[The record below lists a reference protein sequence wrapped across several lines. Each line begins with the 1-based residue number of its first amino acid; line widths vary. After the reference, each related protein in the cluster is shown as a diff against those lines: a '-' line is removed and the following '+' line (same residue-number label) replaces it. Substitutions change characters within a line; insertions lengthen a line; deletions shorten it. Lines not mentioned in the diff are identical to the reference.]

1 MRTRRLIAC
10 AVAVGALIVGCQS
23 GIPGTPVTSPE
34 SPTEPSFPTSRPT
47 AAPPRTIAP
56 SSPAAP
62 PRTPTAKPP
71 GDAEPLPPDDSGF
84 VFVQTKSGKTRCQIS
99 EDAVGCEAQFTNSP
113 TRDGLQANGVNV
125 TADGNVE
132 WLVGNLGDMPVVT
145 LDYRTY
151 RALGWTIAASSDGT
165 RFTNG
170 DTGHG
175 MFVSVE
181 RVETY

>member
-10 AVAVGALIVGCQS
+10 VVAVGALIVGCQS

-47 AAPPRTIAP
+47 AAPPRTVAP
-56 SSPAAP
+56 SSPA
-62 PRTPTAKPP
+62 TPTAKPP
-71 GDAEPLPPDDSGF
+71 GDAEPLPPDDSGL
-84 VFVQTKSGKTRCQIS
+84 VFVETKSGKTRCQIS

-113 TRDGLQANGVNV
+113 TRDGVQANGVNV

-181 RVETY
+181 KVETY

>member
-1 MRTRRLIAC
+1 MGSVPIAM
-10 AVAVGALIVGCQS
+10 GALIVGCQS
-23 GIPGTPVTSPE
+23 GVPAHRSRSGIAHRAQFPDIAAHGGTAQDDRAIVAGGATPHTD
-34 SPTEPSFPTSRPT
+34 RQ
-47 AAPPRTIAP
+47 AAR
-56 SSPAAP
+56 
-62 PRTPTAKPP
+62 R
-71 GDAEPLPPDDSGF
+71 DAEPLPPDDSGL
-84 VFVQTKSGKTRCQIS
+84 VFVETKSGKTRCQIS
-99 EDAVGCEAQFTNSP
+99 EDAVGCEAQFINSP
-113 TRDGLQANGVNV
+113 TRDGLRANGVNV

-181 RVETY
+181 KVETF